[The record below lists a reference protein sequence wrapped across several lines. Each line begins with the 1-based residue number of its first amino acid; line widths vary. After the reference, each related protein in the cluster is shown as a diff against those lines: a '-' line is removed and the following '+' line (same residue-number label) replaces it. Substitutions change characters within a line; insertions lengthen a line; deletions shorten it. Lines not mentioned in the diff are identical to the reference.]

1 MWQPS
6 PCCRRYRLCWKPIWL
21 LGTAVLLCN
30 TQPQLHAPTSS
41 GSGGDSRANKEMQD
55 LLHWALNNSDP
66 ELLKTRISEMREAN
80 SSLAQ
85 MYGQDVLDALFF
97 DESSVLQQLV
107 GAIRGF
113 HNVTV
118 TDDEVVEH
126 LEVLRDLVEQ
136 IDNAANLHVMGGLVP
151 LFEMTTS
158 MDRGNQ
164 VRTEAIWSLGVA
176 VSNNPNV
183 QNDLVELGALETW
196 AKRLTTTAPEGCSR
210 AAQEPD
216 AIAEGF
222 EFCNKLLFALS
233 ALMRNNDTIQHT
245 ADELGVLDWM
255 ADKGLQHASAKVSK
269 KAMGILDII
278 VAQNPKLTF
287 LDRLISRQDAM
298 GASLLKSI
306 RGTDV
311 DAVEKALKV
320 LQRLLSLRPF
330 LFGDGFR
337 SEVANGVYSAIGTC
351 EKQYGVGDEICQ
363 GLDGMGKH
371 LDLTFA
377 ARDIDESEL

>member
-1 MWQPS
+1 M
-6 PCCRRYRLCWKPIWL
+6 
-21 LGTAVLLCN
+21 CN
-30 TQPQLHAPTSS
+30 AQPQLHAPTSS

-55 LLHWALNNSDP
+55 LLHWAINNSDP
-66 ELLKTRISEMREAN
+66 ELLKTRVAEMREAN
-80 SSLAQ
+80 SSLAE

-151 LFEMTTS
+151 LFEMSTS

-176 VSNNPNV
+176 VSNNPDV
-183 QNDLVELGALETW
+183 QNDLIRLGALETW
-196 AKRLTTTAPEGCSR
+196 AKRLSTTAPEGCSL
-210 AAQEPD
+210 AVQEGD
-216 AIAEGF
+216 ANANGF

-233 ALMRNNDTIQHT
+233 ALMRNNETIQNT
-245 ADELGVLDWM
+245 ADELGILDWM

-278 VAQNPKLTF
+278 VAQNPKLPF

-298 GASLLKSI
+298 GDSLLKSV

-337 SEVANGVYSAIGTC
+337 NEVANGVQSAIGTC